1 MTLEKRHCEA
11 LVDFH
16 RSASAL
22 ALPFMVVGAVA
33 RDLALERLGERAS
46 RRTLDVDVAVQV
58 GGWETFD
65 RLVHDAT
72 GGSGRFHPDAAP
84 HRIIH
89 RNGVPVDVIPFGGV
103 EAAAGRIDWPQ
114 GGASMSVD
122 GFDDALRSALTAK
135 LSDTVE
141 IGVADLVS
149 LAFMKCRAFSERGDM
164 DAKDLVDLVDLLR
177 ARSSAVT
184 VDDEIALAR
193 DPHSD
198 DRGSHGGAY
207 LLGLDVRER
216 FGDTACESIRRS
228 FEDAHD
234 PLSSTVD
241 RAVPRRSWDP
251 ESVVVEVSG
260 LLSSFRKGLSRAQP

>member
-1 MTLEKRHCEA
+1 MTLEKRHREA
-11 LVDFH
+11 LADFH
-16 RSASAL
+16 GSARSL

-33 RDLALERLGERAS
+33 RDLALERLGDRAS

-72 GGSGRFHPDAAP
+72 GSSGRFRADVAP
-84 HRIIH
+84 HRIVH
-89 RNGVPVDVIPFGGV
+89 RNGIPVDVIPFGGV
-103 EAAAGRIDWPQ
+103 EAPSGKIVWPRD
-114 GGASMSVD
+114 GGSMSVD
-122 GFDDALRSALTAK
+122 GFDNALRSVLSTK
-135 LSDTVE
+135 LSDSIE

-149 LAFMKCRAFSERGDM
+149 LAFMKCRAFSDRGDV

-177 ARSSAVT
+177 ARSSAAT
-184 VDDEIALAR
+184 VDDELALAR

-198 DRGSHGGAY
+198 DRVSHGGAY

-216 FGDTACESIRRS
+216 FGSSACESIRRS

-234 PLSSTVD
+234 PLSNTVD

-251 ESVVVEVSG
+251 ESAVVEVSE
-260 LLSSFRKGLSRAQP
+260 LLSSFREGLSRPQP